1 MNRLLASVLRIKH
14 LFAIALF
21 SWLPVVSNAIPIVD
35 TGEGNG
41 PQYLLNYQQWLG
53 AQFNVQQAT
62 RIEEI
67 SGFMGTV
74 ATGSVSFAIYDGAG
88 NLPGAQLFSAD
99 ISLDLSDPQWATI
112 SGLDWSIDSGT
123 YWVVFKTLDQAY
135 RGVMPG
141 LSPFQLGNEA
151 HTGVLPDVWFDSN
164 DDNNG
169 LSVRI
174 QGAQSTVSVPEPST
188 IYLLGAGLL
197 FFVSRRFQRA
207 KSRSFLS
214 AD

>member
-1 MNRLLASVLRIKH
+1 MNRLLASVFRIKH
-14 LFAIALF
+14 LFAITLF
-21 SWLPVVSNAIPIVD
+21 SSLAVVSNAMPIID

-41 PQYLLNYQQWLG
+41 PQYLLNHQQWLG
-53 AQFNVQQAT
+53 AQFNVHQET

-74 ATGSVSFAIYDGAG
+74 AAGSVSFAIYDGAG
-88 NLPGAQLFSAD
+88 NLPGTQLFSAD
-99 ISLDLSDPQWATI
+99 ITLGLSDPQWATI
-112 SGLDWSIDSGT
+112 SGLDWLIGSGT
-123 YWVVFKTLDQAY
+123 YWVVFRTLDQTY

-164 DDNNG
+164 DDNHG

-174 QGAQSTVSVPEPST
+174 QGTQSIVSVPEPST

-197 FFVSRRFQRA
+197 FLVSRRSQRA
-207 KSRSFLS
+207 NSRSFLR
-214 AD
+214 